1 MKKKFAKIFAWLNSA
16 WKWFDRRNDKVKHFV
31 VCFVGS
37 FVFGYG
43 FGIGAGLAAEYK
55 DRAWGGFWGWDDL
68 VADALGTVAGS
79 VVRYLIFGRA

>member
-1 MKKKFAKIFAWLNSA
+1 MKKFFEKLAAWFDAAWL
-16 WKWFDRRNDKVKHFV
+16 WFDKRNDKVKHFV
-31 VCFVGS
+31 VCLVGS

-55 DRAWGGFWGWDDL
+55 DRAWGGLWGWGDL